1 MAGKPPKKSIKNTP
15 SPKNT
20 AKPASTVTRI
30 DAAKDGE
37 IRSRVPQVVNAATA
51 EQKTADRK
59 IEDRKIEDR
68 KTAVTHHEIAEQIR
82 VRAYELFE
90 QRGRHEGHDHEDWVR
105 AEAEILL
112 KYQREK
118 SA

>member
-1 MAGKPPKKSIKNTP
+1 MAGKPPKKSTKSTS

-20 AKPASTVTRI
+20 VKPASTVTRI

-37 IRSRVPQVVNAATA
+37 TRSRVPQIVNAATA
-51 EQKTADRK
+51 DQKTADRK
-59 IEDRKIEDR
+59 
-68 KTAVTHHEIAEQIR
+68 TADHKVAHHEIAEQIR
-82 VRAYELFE
+82 IRAYELFE

-112 KYQREK
+112 KYQRGK

>member
-1 MAGKPPKKSIKNTP
+1 MAGKSSNKSNKTTSSRKNTG
-15 SPKNT
+15 KT
-20 AKPASTVTRI
+20 ASTVTPI
-30 DAAKDGE
+30 DANKGGE
-37 IRSRVPQVVNAATA
+37 KHSRAQQSTEVLAV
-51 EQKTADRK
+51 EQKTSEQEITEHKPAGH
-59 IEDRKIEDR
+59 
-68 KTAVTHHEIAEQIR
+68 KTAYHEIAEQIR

-112 KYQREK
+112 KYQKGK

>member
-1 MAGKPPKKSIKNTP
+1 MAGKPPKKSTKSTS

-37 IRSRVPQVVNAATA
+37 IRSRVPQIVNAAA
-51 EQKTADRK
+51 ADQKIT
-59 IEDRKIEDR
+59 DR
-68 KTAVTHHEIAEQIR
+68 KTADHKVASHEITEQIR
-82 VRAYELFE
+82 MRAYELFE

-112 KYQREK
+112 KYQRER

>member
-1 MAGKPPKKSIKNTP
+1 MAGKSSNKSSKTTSSKKNTG
-15 SPKNT
+15 
-20 AKPASTVTRI
+20 KPASTVTPI
-30 DAAKDGE
+30 DASKGGE
-37 IRSRVPQVVNAATA
+37 KHGRVQQSTDVLAV
-51 EQKTADRK
+51 EQKT
-59 IEDRKIEDR
+59 EY
-68 KTAVTHHEIAEQIR
+68 KTGHHEIAEQIR

-112 KYQREK
+112 KYQRGK